1 VGVRRRDRHYR
12 DLGDHGTALPLLR
25 YLAARHKHGNHDHHV
40 PDGLHYLQNTQNR
53 DARAINLKLDELIHA
68 IDTAKNQ
75 MMDIE
80 KLSDEELD
88 VIHEKYTQ
96 MRADCV
102 DDEGAA
108 KA

>member
-1 VGVRRRDRHYR
+1 MVFII
-12 DLGDHGTALPLLR
+12 
-25 YLAARHKHGNHDHHV
+25 
-40 PDGLHYLQNTQNR
+40 QNTQNR

-68 IDTAKNQ
+68 IDNAKNQ

-88 VIHEKYTQ
+88 AIHEKYTQ
-96 MRADCV
+96 MRAECADN
-102 DDEGAA
+102 EGEA

>member
-1 VGVRRRDRHYR
+1 
-12 DLGDHGTALPLLR
+12 
-25 YLAARHKHGNHDHHV
+25 
-40 PDGLHYLQNTQNR
+40 
-53 DARAINLKLDELIHA
+53 
-68 IDTAKNQ
+68 

-88 VIHEKYTQ
+88 VIPEKYTQ

-102 DDEGAA
+102 DDEGEA